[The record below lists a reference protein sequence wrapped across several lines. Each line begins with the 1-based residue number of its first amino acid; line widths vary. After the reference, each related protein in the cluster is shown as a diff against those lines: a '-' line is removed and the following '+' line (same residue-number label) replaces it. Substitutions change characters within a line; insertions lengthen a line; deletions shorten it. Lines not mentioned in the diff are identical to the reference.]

1 MKNGEKTVSI
11 QHKKYRNTAILFE
24 LLTRKLTVDI
34 INGIEDSVAQTLL
47 EKYFKRNG
55 ELGKEYI
62 LYQALFKTK
71 YSNKDMAI
79 DFLNEIIEAH
89 KNLKHGLISKSKYSL
104 LNEIKNSFDET
115 EFYKPKIEDY
125 KVLASIYKIFKSKSL
140 KENISPEDITNSK
153 YTIIS
158 HIMESNKEIKNADD
172 IEEDEALTE
181 YNEQDADLRLLTYK
195 LLIEKF
201 NQKYTNKLN
210 TKQVQII
217 REYINNI
224 SNVNSLNTYIKSE
237 IPVICDELQEKI
249 NGIDDKVTQIKINE
263 VCNQLEKIK
272 DMRNY
277 TDNHIMAILNS
288 YELLKEIDSLNDDG
302 EN

>member
-1 MKNGEKTVSI
+1 
-11 QHKKYRNTAILFE
+11 
-24 LLTRKLTVDI
+24 
-34 INGIEDSVAQTLL
+34 
-47 EKYFKRNG
+47 
-55 ELGKEYI
+55 
-62 LYQALFKTK
+62 
-71 YSNKDMAI
+71 
-79 DFLNEIIEAH
+79 
-89 KNLKHGLISKSKYSL
+89 
-104 LNEIKNSFDET
+104 
-115 EFYKPKIEDY
+115 
-125 KVLASIYKIFKSKSL
+125 
-140 KENISPEDITNSK
+140 
-153 YTIIS
+153 
-158 HIMESNKEIKNADD
+158 MESNKEIKNADD